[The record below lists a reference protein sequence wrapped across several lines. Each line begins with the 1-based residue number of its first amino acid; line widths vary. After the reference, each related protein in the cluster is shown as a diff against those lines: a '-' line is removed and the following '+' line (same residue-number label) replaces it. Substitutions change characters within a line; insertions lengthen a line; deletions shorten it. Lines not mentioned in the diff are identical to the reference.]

1 MAVATTE
8 KEIFNAMR
16 ALDITYEEAVQMFED
31 DERINKGEKLFEL
44 TPEQQAESRK
54 ARKVTIVQPNGRKI
68 DKEIK
73 INPDRESIV
82 QLLIETLTDK
92 LNVKCERPE
101 KATNQFTFN
110 YKNENFK
117 IVVSKIRGSNK
128 K

>member
-1 MAVATTE
+1 MAVATE

-44 TPEQQAESRK
+44 TAEQQAESRK
-54 ARKVTIVQPNGRKI
+54 ARKVTVVQPNGRKI

-82 QLLIETLTDK
+82 QLLIETLTDR